1 MKKLSVLAL
10 CTALALSA
18 SATSALAAGNA
29 PAAVGVPVLPI
40 GQQGCLQVVAP
51 PPPGVQPEKQ
61 LVVLTAQVPGGLAV
75 SSRLLQRLAAERDGR
90 PRPEAACG
98 NVRTSAGETAGAAER
113 FNGPSPRGG
122 CANPGKDV
130 QQ

>member
-1 MKKLSVLAL
+1 MERSQLAEANKKI
-10 CTALALSA
+10 
-18 SATSALAAGNA
+18 AAGVTSGYRKIEDGVVSGYRKIEDRFVEA
-29 PAAVGVPVLPI
+29 FLARDGESIDAA
-40 GQQGCLQVVAP
+40 
-51 PPPGVQPEKQ
+51 K
-61 LVVLTAQVPGGLAV
+61 
-75 SSRLLQRLAAERDGR
+75 QRLAAERDGR

-122 CANPGKDV
+122 CANPGKEV